1 MRAPSSTSD
10 EPPPLESGFLGPA
23 SATARVSG
31 GIARR
36 ESPLAGKAGEPA
48 AGGLASQLQSLT
60 LKASLANSSGRPP
73 AAPLAPPVA
82 AALAPVGAPVY
93 LSASFRDPAS
103 LPQFPVAISE
113 GNDETGIESDEDERN
128 PATGGALRPGGESS
142 VSLVEAAAAAAAVMA
157 AAGGSRAAGAP
168 PAPSSVS
175 AAGGSSSALRP
186 LRPRPARWPP
196 PHQRRSPAWRVPP
209 RPPSTPRR
217 PPPRLLAGAATTG
230 ASSRATLSK

>member
-113 GNDETGIESDEDERN
+113 ENDETGIESDEDERY

-168 PAPSSVS
+168 PGAFISI
-175 AAGGSSSALRP
+175 GS
-186 LRPRPARWPP
+186 
-196 PHQRRSPAWRVPP
+196 
-209 RPPSTPRR
+209 RR
-217 PPPRLLAGAATTG
+217 PQLGAAAAAPA
-230 ASSRATLSK
+230 ASSMAAAASEEEPGLALPAEAAVDAEAAAAATSGGRGDDGGIFEGDFE